1 MKIQRG
7 SAKIIALTSF
17 ILLGCCVSADHEGSD
32 DPLDWLRDS
41 IPGEPGVDYPI
52 LADVEPT
59 SFSCRDRVFGGKS
72 EYPFIFLFHFN
83 YTLTRTH

>member
-7 SAKIIALTSF
+7 SDKVIALTTV
-17 ILLGCCVSADHEGSD
+17 ILLGCSFSCVTADHEGSD
-32 DPLDWLRDS
+32 DPLDWLRES

-72 EYPFIFLFHFN
+72 
-83 YTLTRTH
+83 

>member
-7 SAKIIALTSF
+7 SAKVIALATF
-17 ILLGCCVSADHEGSD
+17 ILLGCLFSCVTADHGGSD
-32 DPLDWLRDS
+32 DPLDWLRES

-72 EYPFIFLFHFN
+72 
-83 YTLTRTH
+83 

>member
-1 MKIQRG
+1 MNIQRG
-7 SAKIIALTSF
+7 SAMVIALTTF
-17 ILLGCCVSADHEGSD
+17 ILLGCVSADHEGSD
-32 DPLDWLRDS
+32 DPLDWLRES

-72 EYPFIFLFHFN
+72 
-83 YTLTRTH
+83 